1 MTSTSY
7 VATTQPH
14 SADAS
19 LLSVRGLSKRF
30 PVNRDL
36 FGRPTKWLSAVDEV
50 DLDINPGETV
60 ALVGESGSGKSTLGR
75 LVLRLVEASAGSVSF
90 DGMDLF
96 HCSSSELSEF
106 RTKAQIV
113 SQDPFSS
120 LDPRMKVSAIVS
132 EGMGH
137 LGLSKRES
145 LNRVASLLELVH
157 LPQEAMLRYPHE
169 FSGGQRQR
177 ISIARALAVDPKFLV
192 ADEPVSALD
201 VSVQSHVLNL
211 LADLGR
217 RLNLTYLFISHDTS
231 VVQNIADRV
240 AVMYLGKI
248 VEIAPTDQLFS
259 DPRHP
264 YTQALLSSVPSLVRS
279 ERIAR
284 RIVLEGEIPNAVD
297 LAPGCRFASRCFRAT
312 AQCHTEPP
320 QLLDIDDGHLLA
332 CFNPATLDEVVNVG
346 RPS

>member
-7 VATTQPH
+7 AASTQPR
-14 SADAS
+14 SADAA

-30 PVNRDL
+30 PVERDL

-50 DLDINPGETV
+50 DLDIYAGETV

-75 LVLRLVEASAGSVSF
+75 LVLRLIDATAGSVYF
-90 DGMDLF
+90 EGMDLF
-96 HCSSSELSEF
+96 HCSSSALSEF
-106 RTKAQIV
+106 RRKAQIV

-120 LDPRMKVSAIVS
+120 LDPRMKVYAIVS

-145 LNRVASLLELVH
+145 INRVASLLDLVH
-157 LPQEAMLRYPHE
+157 LPQEAMLRFPHE

-177 ISIARALAVDPKFLV
+177 ISIARALAVGPKFLV

-211 LADLGR
+211 LADLR
-217 RLNLTYLFISHDTS
+217 RQLNLTYLFISHDTS
-231 VVQNIADRV
+231 VVENIADRV

-264 YTQALLSSVPSLVRS
+264 YTQALLSSVPSLVRN
-279 ERIAR
+279 ERIAE

-297 LAPGCRFASRCFRAT
+297 LAPGCRFASRCFRALDR
-312 AQCHTEPP
+312 CHREVPP
-320 QLLDIDDGHLLA
+320 LEEISDGHRLA
-332 CFNPATLDEVVNVG
+332 CFNPATLDEVVNAG
-346 RPS
+346 HPS